1 MKTNIMKKQKR
12 MLLLCFGLAA
22 IAGSS
27 VSFAANGHKEDV
39 DKLFKEGLYQREQ
52 GHVYSAIEAFQT
64 VLSLRPE
71 LDRVRLELAVAYYK
85 ALDYEAAREQA
96 EAVLRKP
103 DIPDNVRLSVLA
115 FLAQLRK
122 DQEAS
127 LKSKTWERSLS
138 VGLMHDSNVN
148 AGPSSN
154 VVQGGIP
161 LLSPTDLAR
170 SDTAATLSAGIS
182 HSYQSPNPMR
192 IGDSVAQFLWQSR
205 ANFYAKENF
214 SAHAS
219 NLEVVTLSTGPAWFV
234 LEKWRANVNV
244 SLDHY
249 QYGSAPLAHYTSI
262 LPSVTWQMDK
272 GELTWDVLVQ
282 KREFARSGDIGKDS
296 NYTAMGVYIGHVYHD
311 GKVAAQAGI
320 RLFREAADRNYY
332 SNDGTEF
339 FVGASA
345 VTWEN
350 GSVYGRY
357 SQRDTKMDALNP
369 NLVPLLTENQ
379 KDTLKTYELGF
390 HHDFKDA
397 VLKDWRIT
405 GNYTAYRNSSNVS
418 YYNYNRNM
426 TGLSLSR
433 NFD

>member
-249 QYGSAPLAHYTSI
+249 QYGSAPLAHYASI

>member
-1 MKTNIMKKQKR
+1 MQKQKK
-12 MLLLCFGLAA
+12 MLLLCFSLAA
-22 IAGSS
+22 MAGGS
-27 VSFAANGHKEDV
+27 VSFAANGNKEDV

-52 GHVYSAIEAFQT
+52 GQLFAAIEAFQT
-64 VLSLRPE
+64 VLSLQPE
-71 LDRVRLELAVAYYK
+71 LDRVRLELAAAYYK
-85 ALDYEAAREQA
+85 ALDYEAAKEHA

-115 FLAQLRK
+115 FLAQLK
-122 DQEAS
+122 SDQEAS
-127 LKSKTWERSLS
+127 SKRKVWEQTLS

-154 VVQGGIP
+154 VVQGGGQVFN
-161 LLSPTDLAR
+161 LAPTDVAR
-170 SDTAATLSAGIS
+170 ADTAATLSAGIS
-182 HSYQSPNPMR
+182 HSYQSPTPMR
-192 IGDSVAQFLWQSR
+192 IGESAARLLWQSR

-214 SAHAS
+214 SEHAS
-219 NLEVVTLSTGPAWFV
+219 NLEVVTLSTGPAWFA
-234 LEKWRANVNV
+234 LEKWRANINL

-249 QYGSAPLAHYTSI
+249 QYGSAPLARYASI

-272 GELTWDVLVQ
+272 GELTWDMLVQ
-282 KREFARSGDIGKDS
+282 KRTFARSGDIGKDS
-296 NYTAMGVYIGHVYHD
+296 NYTATGAYFGHVYHD

-320 RLFREAADRNYY
+320 RLFREAADQNFY

-357 SQRDTKMDALNP
+357 IQRDTKWDANEPALNVSR
-369 NLVPLLTENQ
+369 NE
-379 KDTLKTYELGF
+379 TLKTYELGF
-390 HHDFKDA
+390 HHDFKEET
-397 VLKDWRIT
+397 LKDWRIT
-405 GNYTAYRNSSNVS
+405 GSYTAYRNDSNIPYS
-418 YYNYNRNM
+418 NYARNM
-426 TGLSLSR
+426 TSLSLSR

>member
-1 MKTNIMKKQKR
+1 

-27 VSFAANGHKEDV
+27 VSFAANGNKEDV

-52 GHVYSAIEAFQT
+52 GRLFSAIEAFQT

-115 FLAQLRK
+115 FLAQLKK

-127 LKSKTWERSLS
+127 LKSKVWERFLS

-148 AGPSSN
+148 AGPSSAIAQATN
-154 VVQGGIP
+154 
-161 LLSPTDLAR
+161 LSTSDAAR
-170 SDTAATLSAGIS
+170 ADTAAVLSAGIS
-182 HSYQSPNPMR
+182 HSYQSPTPMR
-192 IGDSVAQFLWQSR
+192 IGDSAAQFLWQSR

-219 NLEVVTLSTGPAWFV
+219 NLEVVTLSTGPAWFA
-234 LEKWRANVNV
+234 LNKWRANVNI
-244 SLDHY
+244 SLDHF
-249 QYGSAPLAHYTSI
+249 QYGGSPLARYASV
-262 LPSVTWQMDK
+262 LPSITWQMDK

-282 KREFARSGDIGKDS
+282 KREFARSDDDGKDS
-296 NYTAMGVYIGHVYHD
+296 NYTATGVYVGHIYHD

-320 RLFREAADRNYY
+320 RLFREAADQNYY

-339 FVGASA
+339 FVGANA

-357 SQRDTKMDALNP
+357 SQRDTKMDALMP
-369 NLVPLLTENQ
+369 RLTENQ

-405 GNYTAYRNSSNVS
+405 GSHTAYRNSSNVS

>member
-1 MKTNIMKKQKR
+1 M
-12 MLLLCFGLAA
+12 
-22 IAGSS
+22 AGGS
-27 VSFAANGHKEDV
+27 VSFAANGDKEDV
-39 DKLFKEGLYQREQ
+39 NKLFKEGLYQREQ
-52 GHVYSAIEAFQT
+52 GHLYSAIEAFQT

-85 ALDYEAAREQA
+85 MLDYEAAREQA
-96 EAVLRKP
+96 EAVLSKP

-115 FLAQLRK
+115 FLAQLKK
-122 DQEAS
+122 DQEAL
-127 LKSKTWERSLS
+127 LKGKVWERSLS

-148 AGPSSN
+148 AGPASN

-161 LLSPTDLAR
+161 LLAPTDLAR
-170 SDTAATLSAGIS
+170 SDTAAVLSAGIS
-182 HSYQSPNPMR
+182 HSYQPPTPMR
-192 IGDSVAQFLWQSR
+192 VGDSVAQFLWQSR

-214 SAHAS
+214 SEHAS

-234 LEKWRANVNV
+234 LDKWRANVNV

-249 QYGSAPLAHYTSI
+249 QYGSAPLARYASI
-262 LPSVTWQMDK
+262 FPSVTWQMDK
-272 GELTWDVLVQ
+272 GEFTWDVLVQ

-296 NYTAMGVYIGHVYHD
+296 NYTATGAYIGHVYHD

-350 GSVYGRY
+350 GSMYGRY

-369 NLVPLLTENQ
+369 DLVPSLTENQ

-390 HHDFKDA
+390 HHDFKDE

-405 GNYTAYRNSSNVS
+405 GSYTAYRNSSNVS

-426 TGLSLSR
+426 TGVSLSR

>member
-1 MKTNIMKKQKR
+1 MQKSKK
-12 MLLLCFGLAA
+12 MLLLCVGLAA
-22 IAGSS
+22 MAGGS
-27 VSFAANGHKEDV
+27 VSFAANGNKEDV

-52 GHVYSAIEAFQT
+52 GHLYSAIEAFQT

-85 ALDYEAAREQA
+85 ALDYEAAKEQA

-103 DIPDNVRLSVLA
+103 DIPDSVRLSVLA
-115 FLAQLRK
+115 FLAQLK
-122 DQEAS
+122 TDQEAS
-127 LKSKTWERSLS
+127 VKGKIWERSLS

-154 VVQGGIP
+154 VVQGGGW
-161 LLSPTDLAR
+161 LLAPTDVAR
-170 SDTAATLSAGIS
+170 ADTAATLSAGIS
-182 HSYQSPNPMR
+182 HSFQSPTPMR
-192 IGDSVAQFLWQSR
+192 IGDSAARFLWQSR

-214 SAHAS
+214 SEHAS
-219 NLEVVTLSTGPAWFV
+219 NLEIVTLSTGPAWFA
-234 LEKWRANVNV
+234 LNKWRANVNI
-244 SLDHY
+244 SLDHF
-249 QYGSAPLAHYTSI
+249 QYGSAPLARYASI

-282 KREFARSGDIGKDS
+282 KRDFARSGDIGKDS
-296 NYTAMGVYIGHVYHD
+296 NYTATGVYIGHIYQN

-369 NLVPLLTENQ
+369 DLLPPLNENQ
-379 KDTLKTYELGF
+379 KDTLRTYELGF
-390 HHDFKDA
+390 HHDFKDEA
-397 VLKDWRIT
+397 LKDWRIT
-405 GNYTAYRNSSNVS
+405 GSYTAYRNDSNVS